1 MLSLPRLR
9 ALIAA
14 IVLPLLFAAAV
25 AACGGDDDDESPPA
39 TSAEESSASGTTTEA
54 PTEIVGGRSV
64 LKLDPELER
73 VLNAA
78 QVEISPVGDALNVPG
93 GIALPITAG
102 ELDIDTPSGTIEHAG
117 GLEFSALGASV
128 RAEDLLIRPEDG
140 VVTAQVNGDRIPLLT
155 ADVGRPRV
163 VETSDTIVLPNEVS
177 VGDRAVAAL
186 NDALGVEV
194 FDGGL
199 RLGRLTASAKRP

>member
-1 MLSLPRLR
+1 MLSLSRIR
-9 ALIAA
+9 ALFAA
-14 IVLPLLFAAAV
+14 IVLPLLFAGLV
-25 AACGGDDDDESPPA
+25 AACGGDDDEGQPA
-39 TSAEESSASGTTTEA
+39 ASAEESTRSGASPEA

-64 LKLDPELER
+64 LKLDPELQR

-78 QVEISPVGDALNVPG
+78 NVEIAPVGDASKVAG

-117 GLEFSALGASV
+117 GLEFSALGTSV

-140 VVTAQVNGDRIPLLT
+140 VVTAQVHGERIPLLS

-163 VETSDTIVLPNEVS
+163 VDTSDTIVLPNEVS

-194 FDGGL
+194 FEDGL